1 MDVLRYVDD
10 LEDIIETSSSIPL
23 TGKIMV
29 EKDEIMD
36 LLESLRRDLPLELTE
51 ATQIRKDK
59 DLIIKDAH
67 KEGDQII
74 QAAKSQAERLINEDE
89 LVRQANQRAQEL
101 MDNANA
107 ESTQIRQGARDYADE
122 LLEKTQ
128 VQLSDVIKMLNENRQ
143 ELR

>member
-59 DLIIKDAH
+59 DL
-67 KEGDQII
+67 
-74 QAAKSQAERLINEDE
+74 
-89 LVRQANQRAQEL
+89 
-101 MDNANA
+101 
-107 ESTQIRQGARDYADE
+107 
-122 LLEKTQ
+122 
-128 VQLSDVIKMLNENRQ
+128 
-143 ELR
+143 